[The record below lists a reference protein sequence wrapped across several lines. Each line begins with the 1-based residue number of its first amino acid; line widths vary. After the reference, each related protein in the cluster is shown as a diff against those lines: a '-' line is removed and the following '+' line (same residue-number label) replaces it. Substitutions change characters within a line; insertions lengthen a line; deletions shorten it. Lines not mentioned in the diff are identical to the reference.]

1 MLTAN
6 EVWDSVLQV
15 LEKEVQSWCY
25 DAWFQN
31 LKPKSIEGNTL
42 VLSAP
47 TDMSIRIIQDNY
59 YDTLVKAV
67 KSLNIFVRELQI
79 VSLKDGAPISTKNAE
94 STDEEEELEE
104 EEEGFQFNPK
114 YTFDT
119 FVVGDSN
126 IFTHAAAQV
135 VADNPGTKYNPLFI
149 YGGVGLGKTHIMH
162 AIGNYIKVKNPSLKL
177 VYTTSEKFINDF
189 LNAMKAIRN
198 SKDANHNEKFRQKYR
213 NVDVLM
219 VDDIQF
225 IENTPSVQ
233 RELFHT
239 FNELYNDKKQIILTS
254 DRMPKQIP
262 NLEERLRTRFEWGMI
277 ADVQPPSLET
287 KVAILQMKAEDEMA
301 IVPDEVLY
309 DIASRVESNI
319 REIESHLTRVIF
331 FAALQKTPITMEIA
345 NEALKDYARPNK
357 KEISPEYIIDVVS
370 KFFDVPKEQL
380 VGKKKTKDIVEPRQ
394 IAIYVINELLGL
406 PLMAIG
412 RLFGGRDHTTIM
424 HARDKITDRIKT
436 DKTLATQVSDIIDMV
451 KGK

>member
-59 YDTLVKAV
+59 YDTLVKAL

-79 VSLKDGAPISTKNAE
+79 VSLKDGAPISSTNSETAE
-94 STDEEEELEE
+94 EVLEE

-114 YTFDT
+114 YTFDS
-119 FVVGDSN
+119 FVVGESN

-177 VYTTSEKFINDF
+177 VYTTSEKFTNDLIN
-189 LNAMKAIRN
+189 AIRN
-198 SKDANHNEKFRQKYR
+198 SKEVNHNEKFREKYR

-219 VDDIQF
+219 IDDIQF
-225 IENTPSVQ
+225 IENKPSTQ
-233 RELFHT
+233 QELFHT

-287 KVAILQMKAEDEMA
+287 KVAILQMKAEDERA
-301 IVPDEVLY
+301 VVPDEVLY

-319 REIESHLTRVIF
+319 REMESHLTRVIF
-331 FAALQKTPITMEIA
+331 FATLQRAEITMDLA

-357 KEISPEYIIDVVS
+357 KEISPEYIIDIVS
-370 KFFDVPKEQL
+370 KFFDISKEQL

-436 DKTLATQVSDIIDMV
+436 EKTLATQVSDIIDMV
-451 KGK
+451 HGK

>member
-59 YDTLVKAV
+59 YDTLVKAL

-79 VSLKDGAPISTKNAE
+79 VSLKDGAPISSTNSETAE
-94 STDEEEELEE
+94 EVLEE

-119 FVVGDSN
+119 FVVGESN

-177 VYTTSEKFINDF
+177 VYTTSEKFTNDLIN
-189 LNAMKAIRN
+189 AIRN
-198 SKDANHNEKFRQKYR
+198 SKEVNHNEKFREKYR

-219 VDDIQF
+219 IDDIQF
-225 IENTPSVQ
+225 IENKPSTQ
-233 RELFHT
+233 QELFHT

-287 KVAILQMKAEDEMA
+287 KVAILQMKAEDERA
-301 IVPDEVLY
+301 VVPDEVLY

-319 REIESHLTRVIF
+319 REMESHLTRVIF
-331 FAALQKTPITMEIA
+331 FATLQRAEITMDLA

-357 KEISPEYIIDVVS
+357 KEISPEYIIDIVS
-370 KFFDVPKEQL
+370 KFFDISKEQL

-436 DKTLATQVSDIIDMV
+436 DKTLAVQVSDIIDMIH
-451 KGK
+451 GK

>member
-31 LKPKSIEGNTL
+31 LKPKSIEGNAL

-59 YDTLVKAV
+59 YDTLVRAL
-67 KSLNIFVRELQI
+67 KSLNIFVCELQI
-79 VSLKDGAPISTKNAE
+79 VSSKDGAPISSKNSE
-94 STDEEEELEE
+94 SKESDLEE

-114 YTFDT
+114 YTFET

-162 AIGNYIKVKNPSLKL
+162 AIGNYIKVRNPSLKL
-177 VYTTSEKFINDF
+177 VYTTSEKFTND
-189 LNAMKAIRN
+189 LIKAIRN
-198 SKDANHNEKFRQKYR
+198 SKDVNHNEKFREKYR

-219 VDDIQF
+219 IDDIQF
-225 IENTPSVQ
+225 IENKPSTQ
-233 RELFHT
+233 QELFHT

-287 KVAILQMKAEDEMA
+287 KVAILQMKAIDEKA

-319 REIESHLTRVIF
+319 REMESHLTRVVF
-331 FAALQKTPITMEIA
+331 FATLQKSEITMSLA

-370 KFFDVPKEQL
+370 KFFNVPKEQL

-412 RLFGGRDHTTIM
+412 QLFGGRDHTTIM
-424 HARDKITDRIKT
+424 HARDKITERIKT
-436 DKTLATQVSDIIDMV
+436 DKTLAVQVSDIIGMV
-451 KGK
+451 HGK